1 MKQKKPRDRMVNV
14 GRRTL
19 MHDNRTALH
28 NNFLPEKTYR
38 DPFRIS
44 DERLLIGR
52 YKGYKLDEV
61 DKQYLSWLRDNVNMS
76 STHKSILKDKTE
88 NENRN

>member
-1 MKQKKPRDRMVNV
+1 MKQKKPKDRMVNY

-19 MHDNRTALH
+19 MNENRAGLANDFIPT
-28 NNFLPEKTYR
+28 KTYR

-61 DKQYLSWLRDNVNMS
+61 DKQYLSWLQENVEMS
-76 STHKSILKDKTE
+76 STHKSILKNKIE
-88 NENRN
+88 NE